1 MKELI
6 KSKKKITLLPILGL
20 VLLILLSPCKVRN
33 FIQFELGVPQ
43 TEVSNKSKTTYNNS
57 DCDHLDTTVIAL
69 AKEKNATQPL
79 PYSNFV
85 STFNSKRLE
94 FSSNHSKVDFN
105 SIESA
110 IQVPLYILY
119 LNFKDYL

>member
-1 MKELI
+1 MKEFI
-6 KSKKKITLLPILGL
+6 KSKKTTTLLPVLGL

-33 FIQFELGVPQ
+33 FIQFELDVPQ
-43 TEVSNKSKTTYNNS
+43 TEVSNKSKASYNDSN
-57 DCDHLDTTVIAL
+57 CDHFDASVIAL
-69 AKEKNATQPL
+69 AKGKDTFDPL

-85 STFNSKRLE
+85 STFNIKRFE
-94 FSSNHSKVDFN
+94 FSSNHSKVDCN